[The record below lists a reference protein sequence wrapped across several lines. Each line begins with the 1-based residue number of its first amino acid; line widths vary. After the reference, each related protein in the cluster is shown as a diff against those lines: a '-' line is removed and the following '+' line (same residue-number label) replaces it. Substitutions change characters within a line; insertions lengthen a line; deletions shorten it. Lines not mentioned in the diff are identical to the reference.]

1 MLQIEPVLRVG
12 NAKPLQD
19 ICCIFF
25 MVYFMSGKDERQY
38 NPFAGKG
45 NKPGDRRNSFQV
57 DRDRIVYSSAF
68 RRLAQVTQVVTAQEG
83 HVFHNRLTHS
93 LKVAQVARRLAESL
107 IAQQPEIAEKLG
119 GIEPDVVEAAAL
131 AHDLGHPPFGH
142 SAEEE
147 LDECAVKHGLNDGF
161 EGNAQSF
168 RILTKLAI
176 HRIDYCGLN
185 LTRATLNAVLKYP
198 WLRDRSLPQSKRYRK
213 YSVYDLDYEAF
224 LFVRNPQDQSQT
236 IEASIMDFAD
246 DITYSVHDLEDFYLA
261 GLIPLELLATD
272 RDELNRFVE
281 EWLREKPNDPVA
293 KVVQAHPYRFQ
304 NFLDATYN
312 LRGQYRPGSFE
323 QKAQIKRVSSQ
334 LIQTYISSVQL
345 ILTYG
350 DRAAGEGYSDRGY
363 LQYDPAKEEELQFL
377 QRIVWSYVISNPRL
391 ATQRYGQKKI
401 IKSLFEMYLE
411 VIQKGD
417 LSLIPVRFI
426 KDYLELDERAKQGEN
441 VDQEKTR
448 MAIDT
453 VASLSE
459 AEAVLKFRRLTGVSQ
474 GSFLDYWE

>member
-1 MLQIEPVLRVG
+1 ML
-12 NAKPLQD
+12 
-19 ICCIFF
+19 
-25 MVYFMSGKDERQY
+25 GKEERQY
-38 NPFAGKG
+38 DLFAGKG
-45 NKPGDRRNSFQV
+45 TKPGDRRKTFQV
-57 DRDRIVYSSAF
+57 DRDRILYSSAF

-107 IAQQPEIAEKLG
+107 VAKQPEIAEKLG
-119 GIEPDVVEAAAL
+119 GVEPDVVEAAAL

-142 SAEEE
+142 IAEEE
-147 LDECAVKHGLNDGF
+147 LDDCAVKQGLKDGF

-185 LTRATLNAVLKYP
+185 ATRATLNAVLKYP
-198 WLRDRSLPQSKRYRK
+198 WLRDCDNPQSKQYRK
-213 YSVYDLDYEAF
+213 YSVYDLDYQAF
-224 LFVRNPQDQSQT
+224 LFVRNPKDRSQT

-272 RDELNRFVE
+272 RDELNRFLA
-281 EWLREKPNDPVA
+281 EWLREKPNNRVA
-293 KVVQAHPYRFQ
+293 KTVERNPTRFQ

-323 QKAQIKRVSSQ
+323 QKAQIKRISSQ
-334 LIQTYISSVQL
+334 LIQNYISSVQL
-345 ILTYG
+345 TQEYG
-350 DRAAGEGYSDRGY
+350 DRGY
-363 LQYDPAKEEELQFL
+363 LKYNQAREEELKFL

-391 ATQRYGQKKI
+391 ATQRYGQKRI
-401 IKSLFEMYLE
+401 IRTLFEMYLE
-411 VIQKGD
+411 SIYKGD
-417 LSLIPVRFI
+417 LSFIPVRFI
-426 KDYLELDERAKQGEN
+426 KEYLELDERDKQGEN
-441 VDQEKTR
+441 VTQEKTR
-448 MAIDT
+448 MAIDI
-453 VASLSE
+453 VANLSE

-474 GSFLDYWE
+474 GSFLDHWE

>member
-1 MLQIEPVLRVG
+1 
-12 NAKPLQD
+12 
-19 ICCIFF
+19 
-25 MVYFMSGKDERQY
+25 MSEKDKRQY
-38 NPFAGKG
+38 NPFAGGG
-45 NKPGDRRNSFQV
+45 NKPGDRRNPFQV
-57 DRDRIVYSSAF
+57 DRDRILYSSAF

-107 IAQQPEIAEKLG
+107 SAQQPEIAEKLG
-119 GIEPDVVEAAAL
+119 GIEPDVIEAAAL

-142 SAEEE
+142 TAEEE
-147 LDECAVKHGLNDGF
+147 LDACAVKHGLSDGF

-185 LTRATLNAVLKYP
+185 LTQATLNGVLKYP
-198 WLRDRSLPQSKRYRK
+198 WLRDRQNPHTKKHRK
-213 YSVYDLDYEAF
+213 YSVYDIDYKAF
-224 LFVRNPQDQSQT
+224 LFARSPQDESQT

-281 EWLREKPNDPVA
+281 EWLRERPNEPVA
-293 KVVQAHPYRFQ
+293 QVVKAHPARFQ

-323 QKAQIKRVSSQ
+323 QKAQIKRISSQ
-334 LIQTYISSVQL
+334 LIQTYVNSVRL
-345 ILTYG
+345 SLTYG
-350 DRAAGEGYSDRGY
+350 DRGY
-363 LQYDPAKEEELQFL
+363 LQYDSAKEQELKFL
-377 QRIVWSYVISNPRL
+377 QRIVWAYVISNPRL
-391 ATQRYGQKKI
+391 ATQRYGQKRI
-401 IKSLFEMYLE
+401 IKTLFEMYLE
-411 VIQKGD
+411 AIQNGD
-417 LSLIPVRFI
+417 LSLIPARYI
-426 KDYLELDERAKQGEN
+426 KEYLELDERAKRGEN

-474 GSFLDYWE
+474 GSFLEHWE